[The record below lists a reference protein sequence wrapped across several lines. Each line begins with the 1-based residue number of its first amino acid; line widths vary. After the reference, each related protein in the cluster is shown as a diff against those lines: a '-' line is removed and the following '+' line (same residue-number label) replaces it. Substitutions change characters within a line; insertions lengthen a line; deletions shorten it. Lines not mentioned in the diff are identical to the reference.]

1 MQITSKAIAQTRPAF
16 SRASL
21 SFTFLAFVALLWM
34 QTLAAAQSLPGGGG
48 YLAEKRHSQN
58 D

>member
-34 QTLAAAQSLPGGGG
+34 QTLAAAARGAPATLPISLNR
-48 YLAEKRHSQN
+48 LVARL
-58 D
+58 